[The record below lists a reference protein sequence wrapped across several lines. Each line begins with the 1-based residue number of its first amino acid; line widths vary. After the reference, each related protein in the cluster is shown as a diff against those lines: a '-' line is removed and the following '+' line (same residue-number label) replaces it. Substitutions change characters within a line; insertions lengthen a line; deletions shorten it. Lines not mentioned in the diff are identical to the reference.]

1 MKKNKDLSGPEKAA
15 VLLLS
20 LGNDFASNVMQNLRD
35 QEIKTLSDH
44 MSRVENIPGELSEEV
59 IKEFCKMSSLQ
70 SGLSQINKNDV
81 REMLTRA
88 VGEKRAES
96 IAVGLDSKTQ
106 IFQNID
112 PEALI
117 NLLKTEHP
125 QTIALILAHLSPDQS
140 AEVLRKI
147 NDDLRSDVSFRMAS
161 LDKVSSDAIDDLA
174 EVLNQII
181 TPSKDVE
188 KRNLGGVA
196 SLAEVLN
203 VLDKET
209 ENSILENIEESDPD
223 LAVEIR
229 KLMFA
234 FDDLAFIDDRGM
246 QAILKEVNKEDLSLS
261 MKKSSDEVKEKF
273 LKNMSERA
281 STMLR
286 EDLEAMGPVRLSDV
300 EKAQQ
305 SIIGVAKRLE
315 SEGKIVIG
323 GRGGGE
329 DVLV

>member
-35 QEIKTLSDH
+35 QEIKTLSDY

-112 PEALI
+112 TEALI

-147 NDDLRSDVSFRMAS
+147 N
-161 LDKVSSDAIDDLA
+161 
-174 EVLNQII
+174 N
-181 TPSKDVE
+181 
-188 KRNLGGVA
+188 
-196 SLAEVLN
+196 
-203 VLDKET
+203 
-209 ENSILENIEESDPD
+209 
-223 LAVEIR
+223 
-229 KLMFA
+229 
-234 FDDLAFIDDRGM
+234 
-246 QAILKEVNKEDLSLS
+246 
-261 MKKSSDEVKEKF
+261 
-273 LKNMSERA
+273 
-281 STMLR
+281 
-286 EDLEAMGPVRLSDV
+286 
-300 EKAQQ
+300 
-305 SIIGVAKRLE
+305 
-315 SEGKIVIG
+315 
-323 GRGGGE
+323 
-329 DVLV
+329 